1 MHTAID
7 HGLRPI
13 GAGLMIAGGVMILRI
28 ESSGWLGWAV
38 AFAVVA
44 VITWRPS
51 AHPML
56 LLSIGAAVF
65 LAVSA
70 VTG

>member
-1 MHTAID
+1 
-7 HGLRPI
+7 
-13 GAGLMIAGGVMILRI
+13 MIAGGVMILRI

-44 VITWRPS
+44 VMTWRPS

-56 LLSIGAAVF
+56 LLAIGAAAF

-70 VTG
+70 IAG